1 MVLFKANPNKARCLL
16 HEELGITKCSM
27 GNSMCMQ
34 HPPRGYGLIVSQNI
48 EENQSCE
55 VETTAYRF
63 LEAVC
68 IYFEKNIIK
77 YRM

>member
-1 MVLFKANPNKARCLL
+1 
-16 HEELGITKCSM
+16 M